1 SLNAVQF
8 NLARTIGPALAGLA
22 YGVIGPAGC
31 FSLNGAGFL
40 GMTIVL
46 GRMALPRRPAGS
58 PPPVIHALREGLG
71 YARRHPIIGP
81 ALALAAVMSVFGF
94 PYIILLPALA
104 KDTLGLEASGL
115 GRLLAAGGC
124 RAL

>member
-1 SLNAVQF
+1 
-8 NLARTIGPALAGLA
+8 
-22 YGVIGPAGC
+22 
-31 FSLNGAGFL
+31 
-40 GMTIVL
+40 
-46 GRMALPRRPAGS
+46 
-58 PPPVIHALREGLG
+58 IHALRGGLG

-115 GRLLAAGGC
+115 GWLMAAVGCGAVLGGLGLSAAGDLPRKGLVATVS
-124 RAL
+124 ALGFGLVLACFAVVRSPHGT